1 VRLEERVNGPRFLV
15 IEPDGKVRIQ
25 VRSHITGGTILNR
38 LLWKQDI
45 RAVNWSG

>member
-1 VRLEERVNGPRFLV
+1 VRLGERVNGAGFLD

-25 VRSHITGGTILNR
+25 VRSYITGGTILNR

-45 RAVNWSG
+45 RAVDWSG